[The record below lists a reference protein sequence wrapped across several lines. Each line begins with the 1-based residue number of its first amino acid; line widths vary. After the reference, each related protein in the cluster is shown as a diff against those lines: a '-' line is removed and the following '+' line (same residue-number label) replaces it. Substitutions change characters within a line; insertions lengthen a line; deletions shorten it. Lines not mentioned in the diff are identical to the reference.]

1 VLHNLQQAGERTR
14 TLSIVK
20 SRGSSHSNQAR
31 ELLLSDRGIELVE
44 VFVGPDGQIL
54 TGSARGAQEMADRT
68 TAAKLQQEVAR
79 KRAIMAQKRK
89 AMEARIADMQ
99 AELAAETAGFDLVIA
114 EQESIA
120 SSLSASRKALAR
132 NREDESRAPIHV
144 AEGAR
149 K

>member
-1 VLHNLQQAGERTR
+1 
-14 TLSIVK
+14 
-20 SRGSSHSNQAR
+20 
-31 ELLLSDRGIELVE
+31 
-44 VFVGPDGQIL
+44 
-54 TGSARGAQEMADRT
+54 
-68 TAAKLQQEVAR
+68 
-79 KRAIMAQKRK
+79 MAQKRK